1 MIIVVGP
8 VAYLDAAGR
17 AEPRG
22 AGARIAVAVATH
34 GAGVQLVG
42 KVGEDDA
49 GEAVVLAL
57 AALGVG
63 HVAMLREAGRPTSL
77 VRAVDDDTLVD
88 EDDAAEEPSNESAL
102 DAADVD
108 LALRYLTDF
117 AVLVLADG
125 ADPAIARVVADAATW
140 AGARLIVVVPAA
152 GAVPES
158 IPQDAIVF
166 EAPDDDPDGVFAAM
180 VGAFAAAL
188 DDGDEPGAAFTSAVA
203 AEGWTPAADEREEA
217 ETPA

>member
-8 VAYLDAAGR
+8 VGYLEAAGG

-22 AGARIAVAVATH
+22 AGARIAMAVAGH
-34 GAGVQLVG
+34 GKAVQFVG

-57 AALGVG
+57 GKLGVG
-63 HVAMLREAGRPTSL
+63 HVAMLREAGRPTA
-77 VRAVDDDTLVD
+77 RARVV
-88 EDDAAEEPSNESAL
+88 EDDAIAGEDQTADESHDGLAL
-102 DAADVD
+102 EGADVE

-125 ADPAIARVVADAATW
+125 DGVEIARVVADAANW
-140 AGARLIVVVPAA
+140 SGARLIVVLPAG
-152 GAVPES
+152 GALPES

-166 EAPDDDPDGVFAAM
+166 EAPDDDPDGLFAGM

-188 DDGDEPGAAFTSAVA
+188 DNGDEPGDAFTSAVA
-203 AEGWTPAADEREEA
+203 AEGWTPASDEGDEA
-217 ETPA
+217 GAPA